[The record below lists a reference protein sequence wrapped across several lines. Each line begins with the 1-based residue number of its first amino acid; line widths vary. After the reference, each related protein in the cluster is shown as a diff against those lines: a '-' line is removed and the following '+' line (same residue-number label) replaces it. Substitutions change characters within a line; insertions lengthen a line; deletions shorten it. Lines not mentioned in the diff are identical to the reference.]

1 MINFD
6 VVNDIAT
13 TNKTIFLLTDLDVPL
28 DEKGVILNDTKIRLA
43 MPTINYLIKTGARVV
58 IATHLGHPAKR
69 FDARFSTRP
78 IAKYLND
85 RLHCDVSFCDECI
98 GEKSRKAIFKTEYG
112 DAIVLENLLFHRE
125 ESEFNMEFAKQLA
138 DGINVFVNDAFGYC
152 EKSFSSALGVPVF
165 VRASAGLVLTNE
177 IKKLDLF
184 LNSERGF
191 NTAIV
196 GGDYFDEKFDLI
208 NKLVEVAKFV
218 VLGGNVANT
227 FLVATG
233 KKIGKS
239 FYEPMLLE
247 KAKDLLIKAS
257 KNDCMVILPQD
268 VIVSKDK
275 GTADKLQKKS
285 INNLDEDDI
294 IIDVAD
300 ATLKRINE
308 VLELSKYVFWDN
320 LLTSGNKK
328 SSFSTKF
335 ISEKIAISTKKKKM
349 FSIVSGNDLIVAL
362 NKLEKLDKVSFV
374 ARHHNSTIQ
383 YMCNKVL
390 PGLEILRRLSK
401 QLA

>member
-152 EKSFSSALGVPVF
+152 EKSFSSKVPPVF
-165 VRASAGLVLTNE
+165 
-177 IKKLDLF
+177 
-184 LNSERGF
+184 
-191 NTAIV
+191 
-196 GGDYFDEKFDLI
+196 LI
-208 NKLVEVAKFV
+208 
-218 VLGGNVANT
+218 
-227 FLVATG
+227 
-233 KKIGKS
+233 
-239 FYEPMLLE
+239 
-247 KAKDLLIKAS
+247 
-257 KNDCMVILPQD
+257 
-268 VIVSKDK
+268 
-275 GTADKLQKKS
+275 
-285 INNLDEDDI
+285 
-294 IIDVAD
+294 
-300 ATLKRINE
+300 
-308 VLELSKYVFWDN
+308 
-320 LLTSGNKK
+320 
-328 SSFSTKF
+328 
-335 ISEKIAISTKKKKM
+335 
-349 FSIVSGNDLIVAL
+349 
-362 NKLEKLDKVSFV
+362 
-374 ARHHNSTIQ
+374 
-383 YMCNKVL
+383 
-390 PGLEILRRLSK
+390 
-401 QLA
+401 